1 MNMKK
6 ILGLACLV
14 WAVSATAQNAQP
26 AQAYQQ
32 TYADNNTPGVT
43 NPLGGTFKVPR
54 MVVPQQGRVVFY
66 RNANS
71 TSKKVASVYINGSY
85 HASLQRGGYS
95 ALCLPPVKLDV
106 AARMQQNGQDFR
118 DDYDIVNALVLQG
131 SQDVFVRINEQGNGR
146 AVMEAVKAEMAL
158 PELVKTREQ
167 QHTISRVAE
176 AVPCIEDSTPAPK
189 PQPQEPVFYTQNITL
204 GADALFAFGRSG
216 INDISDKG
224 RRTLDHLIDRIK
236 TEFGSADRVHM
247 HVVGHADPFGN
258 PESNLALSKARSA
271 TIKEYFVRGGLRS
284 DRITTDGKGSAEPI
298 VSCSRVQTAASIDCN
313 KPNRRVVIG
322 VKVEQKLDEMTEHK
336 GEVEEV
342 KPVPKPEA
350 KLEPK
355 PQPKRS
361 DDNATEGE
369 KWTPRGKPGKPVR
382 VVRAAKTS
390 KTPAPLN

>member
-26 AQAYQQ
+26 VQAYQQ
-32 TYADNNTPGVT
+32 SYADSNTPGVT
-43 NPLGGTFKVPR
+43 NPLGGVFKVPR

-71 TSKKVASVYINGSY
+71 TSKKVASIYINGSY

-106 AARMQQNGQDFR
+106 AARMQQNGVDVR

-131 SQDVFVRINEQGNGR
+131 SQDVFVRINEQNNGR
-146 AVMEAVKAEMAL
+146 AVMEAVKADMAL

-271 TIKEYFVRGGLRS
+271 TIKEYFVRGGLRA
-284 DRITTDGKGSAEPI
+284 DRITTDGKGSTDPI
-298 VSCSRVQTAASIDCN
+298 VSCSRVQTAASIECN

-336 GEVEEV
+336 GEVQEV
-342 KPVPKPEA
+342 KPEPKPEA

-355 PQPKRS
+355 PQPKR
-361 DDNATEGE
+361 DDDDGE

-382 VVRAAKTS
+382 VIRAAKAS

>member
-14 WAVSATAQNAQP
+14 WSVSATAQNAQP
-26 AQAYQQ
+26 VQAYQQ
-32 TYADNNTPGVT
+32 SYADSNTPGVT
-43 NPLGGTFKVPR
+43 NPLGGVFKVPR

-71 TSKKVASVYINGSY
+71 TSKKVASIYINGSY

-106 AARMQQNGQDFR
+106 AARMQQNGVDVR

-131 SQDVFVRINEQGNGR
+131 SQDVFVRINEQNNGR
-146 AVMEAVKAEMAL
+146 AVMEAVKADMAL

-271 TIKEYFVRGGLRS
+271 TIKEYFVRGGLRA
-284 DRITTDGKGSAEPI
+284 DRITTDGKGSTDPI
-298 VSCSRVQTAASIDCN
+298 VSCSRVQTAASIECN

-336 GEVEEV
+336 GEVQEV
-342 KPVPKPEA
+342 KPEPKPEA

-355 PQPKRS
+355 PQPKR
-361 DDNATEGE
+361 DDDDGE

-382 VVRAAKTS
+382 VIRAAKAS